1 MFQESG
7 IRRSEKDNHFL
18 FFTTVLEYVNPGSRV
33 NGTSQSGPYSA
44 AMANASAASIT
55 IEVLPNLFAIATR
68 RNIVSAPHPALASH
82 DQVLIVRTR
91 LWRGVYVRHHENRP
105 EIQCPDTPRSLF
117 VSQLLPFPCFRVRLL
132 HIQATLNASFS
143 KTVCLDKNFT

>member
-44 AMANASAASIT
+44 AMANA
-55 IEVLPNLFAIATR
+55 
-68 RNIVSAPHPALASH
+68 VS
-82 DQVLIVRTR
+82 
-91 LWRGVYVRHHENRP
+91 GVNHN
-105 EIQCPDTPRSLF
+105 
-117 VSQLLPFPCFRVRLL
+117 
-132 HIQATLNASFS
+132 
-143 KTVCLDKNFT
+143 